1 MPRKQK
7 TDIKVNDTSSLT
19 SLMQETYN
27 DACLLI
33 TAAQAEINQLTVGVT
48 PADID
53 EMTKLAKEKNGFLKT
68 KDSAIKIKLEIAK
81 LQSDIIK
88 RDGDAE
94 AAISERSN
102 GKASLS
108 DFKSIRDLIK
118 QNSNETE
125 NEGDKTEDNNEDD
138 MKF

>member
-7 TDIKVNDTSSLT
+7 TDIKVNDTNSLT

-94 AAISERSN
+94 AAINERSN

-108 DFKSIRDLIK
+108 DFKSIRELIK
-118 QNSNETE
+118 QNTLE
-125 NEGDKTEDNNEDD
+125 NEPEKNEENNEDD

>member
-7 TDIKVNDTSSLT
+7 TDIKLNNNNSLEG
-19 SLMQETYN
+19 LMQETYN

-33 TAAQAEINQLTVGVT
+33 TSAQAEINQLTVGVT

-94 AAISERSN
+94 AAITERSN

-108 DFKSIRDLIK
+108 DFKSIRELIK
-118 QNSNETE
+118 QNTNE
-125 NEGDKTEDNNEDD
+125 NENDKTEENNEDD